1 MKSVLIKNEFF
12 EYKVISRRK
21 CYLLSY
27 LSVERNIRFRS
38 VEMRK
43 ENTVEKTVSKSSRV
57 GKHDMFMEYLQS
69 G

>member
-1 MKSVLIKNEFF
+1 M
-12 EYKVISRRK
+12 
-21 CYLLSY
+21 LSII
-27 LSVERNIRFRS
+27 LSVERNIRFQS

-57 GKHDMFMEYLQS
+57 GKHDMLVEYLQS